1 MALELYLDLLS
12 QPCRSVYIFAKKNN
26 IPFEFKKVT
35 LMHGEQYKDEF
46 QKISLIKKVPA
57 LRDGDFCLTE
67 SVAILLYLADKFKT
81 PDFWYPA
88 DLQQRARIIEYLS
101 WQHTAIRLHGSKMF
115 WLRVLIPKGL
125 GLEVPQDKMDAALE
139 DLNNSLK
146 LIEEKPKLN
155 AWRDRVRAT
164 IGTELFDE
172 VHQTVLGAKDNMK
185 LMDAKT
191 MAIFKP
197 KAKFPNLVQTCY
209 LNSTLQGLLTIT
221 DFIQGIYNQESV
233 WSSLPKSELL
243 RGFVK
248 VGLARFT
255 TSEAVK
261 EPALTA
267 FKRTVAEFNSEFEDD
282 RLSTFQKLLFLYVSV
297 QDAHEFLSCVLDQLW
312 CVSSDLQV
320 EACNK
325 GYSYTCPVDANITF
339 QMLSTGTCNG
349 CGLQSTREEDYI
361 DLSLD
366 LVFAGENQLEYWWCV
381 ECGAEASS

>member
-146 LIEEKPKLN
+146 LIEEKFLQDRPFIAGDQISLADLVAIVEIMQPVGSGLDVFEGRPKLN

-197 KAKFPNLVQTCY
+197 KAKL
-209 LNSTLQGLLTIT
+209 
-221 DFIQGIYNQESV
+221 FI
-233 WSSLPKSELL
+233 
-243 RGFVK
+243 
-248 VGLARFT
+248 
-255 TSEAVK
+255 
-261 EPALTA
+261 
-267 FKRTVAEFNSEFEDD
+267 
-282 RLSTFQKLLFLYVSV
+282 
-297 QDAHEFLSCVLDQLW
+297 
-312 CVSSDLQV
+312 
-320 EACNK
+320 
-325 GYSYTCPVDANITF
+325 
-339 QMLSTGTCNG
+339 
-349 CGLQSTREEDYI
+349 
-361 DLSLD
+361 
-366 LVFAGENQLEYWWCV
+366 
-381 ECGAEASS
+381 